1 MIDGPVRQR
10 FAEGKPLCSR
20 AALPTGHV
28 TSVVEFDDDTQVAA
42 MRTELM
48 QPIDRSTVS

>member
-1 MIDGPVRQR
+1 MSDGPVQQR
-10 FAEGKPLCSR
+10 FAQPLCSR
-20 AALPTGHV
+20 AALPTGDV
-28 TSVVEFDDDTQVAA
+28 TSVIEFDDDTWVAA